1 MAFIR
6 NLRFGGLYSYP
17 EEIEME
23 LTNNTLLVGPN
34 NSGKSNILRILNLF
48 VDTFTKGK
56 RLAKSETSH
65 KGDDPF
71 LEVKITLSPNEVD
84 KLIDFMS
91 FFPSTQNRSSQY
103 RDLKNRE
110 ILLKKLDNI
119 VIKLLWQKEVH
130 DYGSQPFMEMYFEK
144 IGLWGGTN
152 YFAGQIPLSN
162 RIISRSGGYPNRTDA
177 FLCDVLGSI
186 TNTDHDRE
194 VLASLSPKDG
204 AYIIL
209 EPVRYGQDVIMDNK
223 GKSTIQNLYSF
234 MKYQMDTNREI
245 SFHVFLGMILKR
257 SLCYTSGRIS
267 ACDIMETAHD
277 LRNYDTQD
285 NFDAKI
291 MTQASMV
298 SLMHN
303 AELASD
309 GSNLSQH
316 LFHLMVSE
324 NYEDNEKFEKI
335 RHAFNDILKADEL
348 SLDVAL
354 EYKPMDRNVN
364 FAGADEKV
372 PKRPMILITDNKL
385 RKRLSLKDVGA
396 GLAEIVYLLSA
407 SYGMKNSIV
416 LLDEPSVNL
425 HPPMM
430 KSLMRYLGNDQNQ
443 NQFVIITHSA
453 ELVQYELFE
462 SNASIMY
469 VHKSNQVS
477 KIISLKNGTR
487 TWFNENR
494 SNLKHQ
500 IDSRIFFGRCII
512 LTEGESDRNLLG
524 IARFLSSKDPSI
536 DLESNDIIIV
546 SIGGSYN
553 FDKYRKLLDGF
564 HIPYVVLADSDAKRL
579 LPSSGLINKDG
590 ISGSENVF
598 VIDEGNLEDF
608 MRLMDL
614 DVYTKTE
621 KEYKGSKP
629 TIAYEFAKKISEKN
643 PDTLKPIKL
652 FLKRAIELSK

>member
-1 MAFIR
+1 MVFIR

-17 EEIEME
+17 EEIEIE

-48 VDTFTKGK
+48 VDTFTRGK
-56 RLAKSETSH
+56 RLTKSETSH

-71 LEVKITLSPNEVD
+71 LEVKITLSPDETD

-91 FFPSTQNRSSQY
+91 FFPNSQNRSSQF
-103 RDLKNRE
+103 RNLKNRE
-110 ILLKKLDNI
+110 ILLKKLDDI
-119 VIKLLWQKEVH
+119 TIKLLWQKEIH
-130 DYGSQPFMEMYFEK
+130 DYGSQPFIEIHFEK
-144 IGLWGGTN
+144 IGLWGASN
-152 YFAGQIPLSN
+152 YFGGQIPFSN
-162 RIISRSGGYPNRTDA
+162 RILPSGGYPTRTDM
-177 FLCDVLGSI
+177 FLCDVLGNIS
-186 TNTDHDRE
+186 NTDHDRE
-194 VLASLSPKDG
+194 VLANLSPKEG

-209 EPVRYGQDVIMDNK
+209 DPVRYGQDIIMDNK

-234 MKYQMDTNREI
+234 MKYDIQTNREL

-257 SLCYTSGRIS
+257 SSCHTSGRIS
-267 ACDIMETAHD
+267 PYGIMETAQE
-277 LRNYDTQD
+277 LCNYDTND
-285 NFDAKI
+285 DFDKKL
-291 MTQASMV
+291 MRQASMV

-309 GSNLSQH
+309 GSNLSQY

-324 NYEDNEKFEKI
+324 NYEDTEKFEKI
-335 RHAFNDILKADEL
+335 RQAFNDILRADEL

-372 PKRPMILITDNKL
+372 PKRPTILITDNKL

-407 SYGMKNSIV
+407 SYGLKNSVI

-430 KSLMRYLGNDQNQ
+430 KSLMRYLENNQNQ
-443 NQFVIITHSA
+443 NQFIIITHSA

-469 VHKSNQVS
+469 VHKSNQIS
-477 KIISLKNGTR
+477 KIISLKNDTKK
-487 TWFNENR
+487 WFNENR

-524 IARFLSSKDPSI
+524 IARFLNSQDQSI
-536 DLESNDIIIV
+536 DLESNDVIIV
-546 SIGGSYN
+546 SIGGSSN
-553 FDKYRKLLDGF
+553 FEKYRKLLDGF
-564 HIPYVVLADSDAKRL
+564 HIPYAVLADSDAKRF
-579 LPSSGLINKDG
+579 LPSAGIINKDG
-590 ISGSENVF
+590 INGSENIF
-598 VIDEGNLEDF
+598 VIDVGNLEDF
-608 MRLMDL
+608 MRLIDL
-614 DVYTKTE
+614 GIYTETE
-621 KEYKGSKP
+621 NEFRGSKP
-629 TIAYEFAKKISEKN
+629 TIAHEFAKKVSVKN
-643 PDTLKPIKL
+643 PDALKPIKL
-652 FLKRAIELSK
+652 FLKQAIKLSK